1 MGCDKC
7 AYLWGKKPW
16 TTFAKM
22 KDIGNL
28 ILCLEID
35 YEGRPISRF
44 AYVRTPEE
52 ISIDWC
58 PLYYI
63 LISDISEEKKKY
75 FYRYNLVTETDR
87 QTDNSTRSTN
97 SSVHPFF
104 VLTSRLYTKNGCT
117 EDQSCNCNTILLSRT
132 TAYNNGWAR

>member
-75 FYRYNLVTETDR
+75 FYRYNFRWRTDG
-87 QTDNSTRSTN
+87 Q
-97 SSVHPFF
+97 
-104 VLTSRLYTKNGCT
+104 TSRFAARTVLCIHFLYWRHVCTQKNGCT

>member
-7 AYLWGKKPW
+7 VPLGKKPW
-16 TTFAKM
+16 TNFAKM

-44 AYVRTPEE
+44 AYLITPEE
-52 ISIDWC
+52 ISIDWF

-63 LISDISEEKKKY
+63 LIIDISEEKKKY
-75 FYRYNLVTETDR
+75 LYRYN
-87 QTDNSTRSTN
+87 
-97 SSVHPFF
+97 
-104 VLTSRLYTKNGCT
+104 
-117 EDQSCNCNTILLSRT
+117 
-132 TAYNNGWAR
+132 

>member
-7 AYLWGKKPW
+7 VPLGKKPW
-16 TTFAKM
+16 TNFAKM

-58 PLYYI
+58 PLYFI

-75 FYRYNLVTETDR
+75 LYRYNLVTDR
-87 QTDNSTRSTN
+87 QTVRQLDSARTGD
-97 SSVHPFF
+97 V
-104 VLTSRLYTKNGCT
+104 CT
-117 EDQSCNCNTILLSRT
+117 QKMDIMQLWYKSAL
-132 TAYNNGWAR
+132 